1 MARELKSW
9 KDARGNSI
17 YHFAAEPVSVR
28 WKRRKRIESSM
39 RDFDEHHKWKVITRL
54 FGSSPNFP
62 SNFGI
67 SEGSFAG
74 IAGQTGE

>member
-28 WKRRKRIESSM
+28 WKRRKRMESSM
-39 RDFDEHHKWKVITRL
+39 RELDEHHKWKVITWL
-54 FGSSPNFP
+54 FGSSLNFL

-67 SEGSFAG
+67 SEGSFVG
-74 IAGQTGE
+74 IAGQPEE